1 MSPKLNFI
9 KVNDKAMKYDWKNFT
24 EKSDKRYKIARDNQ
38 DIGDLKRHN
47 ILKNG
52 ELEYKIR
59 ILECEI
65 MHYEYNIETGISCE
79 EVALEK

>member
-1 MSPKLNFI
+1 MKIILATLVVTLSVLLAYQDN
-9 KVNDKAMKYDWKNFT
+9 KVK
-24 EKSDKRYKIARDNQ
+24 
-38 DIGDLKRHN
+38 
-47 ILKNG
+47 